1 MRVSVRLR
9 ILILVL
15 CVVCSCLAAAAW
27 AVATTYAR
35 EKAAME
41 QALRETA
48 RALALVVDRELGRR
62 EAVAWTLATSPS
74 LRSGDLQAFHQQATQ
89 ATASLGGW
97 VVLFG
102 PDGMLV
108 NTSLPH
114 GAELPK
120 RRDGQR
126 TVRVTDSGATISDLF
141 RGPATGKW
149 VVAISVPVK
158 QPEVSGHGISIVV
171 PAENMQHVIDDQ
183 QLAPGWIA
191 AITDRQGRIVARQP
205 DPLKWLGHSVTPDLA
220 QRLKADSEGFVHSR
234 SLDGSAAT
242 AFFSTSPNYKWAFVI
257 GVPDALLGASLRRS
271 VFEAGAIAVLL
282 LVVAGAAAAVV
293 GRRIAVPAQRLQV
306 AAESLRDGTPIA
318 YEPAGV
324 MELDVAGA
332 TLVDAGKKLLEANHA
347 IERREHERDA
357 FVHRLQS
364 QLSRMDLLDQI
375 TRAIGDRLDLASV
388 FQVVCN
394 SIERQMQVRFCAIAL
409 YDSSRQSYDVSCL
422 GAHSRTLITEPDALA
437 SMAIDANGLSMCVDG
452 RLVCESDLARTAA
465 PLAQGLSAIGL
476 RSAVL
481 APLQVQGKPFGL
493 LLAARDAV
501 DGFSSGDS
509 EFLRQL
515 SEHVALAAHQAQLH
529 GALQAAYDDLR
540 KTQQAAMQ
548 QERLRALGQM
558 ASGIAHDINN
568 AISPIALY
576 TESLLEREPG
586 LSTRARDVL
595 QTISRAIDD
604 VAATVARMRE
614 FYRQRESP
622 LALAP
627 LALNPLVQHVV
638 DLTRAR
644 WSDMPQQ
651 RGIAIDLHLALAD
664 ELPLALGI
672 EGEIREALINL
683 VFNAVDAMPDGGNL
697 TLRTRSVDGAMP
709 ARAQVEVS
717 DTGVGMD
724 EDTRRRC
731 LEPFFTTKDER
742 GTGLG
747 LAMVYGMVQR
757 LGAQIEIRSEVGRGT
772 TVTLRFAAADSA
784 ASPAAAPVETAA
796 PPSRRLRILVVDDD
810 PLVLQT
816 LTRLLEADG
825 HAVVAANAG
834 QAGIDAFT
842 AAHAR
847 GEDFSL
853 VLTDLGMPHVD
864 GRKVAGAVKQASP
877 STPVIMLTG
886 WGQGLGPDGDT
897 PLHVDQILGK
907 PPKLAELRQALS
919 RHGGS
924 A

>member
-1 MRVSVRLR
+1 VRVSVRLR
-9 ILILVL
+9 IQILVL

-27 AVATTYAR
+27 AVATTYGR
-35 EKAAME
+35 EKSAME

-74 LRSGDLQAFHQQATQ
+74 LRSGDLQAFHQQAVQ
-89 ATASLGGW
+89 ATAGMGGW

-149 VVAISVPVK
+149 VMAISVPVK
-158 QPEVSGHGISIVV
+158 QPGVSGHGVSIVV
-171 PAENMQHVIDDQ
+171 PAENMQRVIDDQ
-183 QLAPGWIA
+183 KLAPGWIA
-191 AITDRQGRIVARQP
+191 AIADRQGSIVARQP
-205 DPLKWLGHSVTPDLA
+205 DPLKWLGHSVTPELA
-220 QRLKADSEGFVHSR
+220 QRLKADPEGFVQTR

-271 VFEAGAIAVLL
+271 VIEAGAIAVLL
-282 LVVAGAAAAVV
+282 LVVAGAAAAIV
-293 GRRIAVPAQRLQV
+293 GRRIAVPAQRLQM
-306 AAESLRDGTPIA
+306 AAESLRAGTPIA

-324 MELDVAGA
+324 TELDVAGA
-332 TLVDAGKKLLEANHA
+332 TLIDAGTKLLEANHA
-347 IERREHERDA
+347 IEKREHERDA
-357 FVHRLQS
+357 FVQRLQS
-364 QLSRMDLLDQI
+364 QLARMDLLHQI

-394 SIERQMQVRFCAIAL
+394 SIERQMQVRLCAVAL
-409 YDSSRQSYDVSCL
+409 YDSTRQSYDVSCL
-422 GAHSRTLITEPDALA
+422 GAHSRTLIADRGVLA
-437 SMAIDANGLSMCVDG
+437 AMAVDANGLSACVQG
-452 RLVCESDLARTAA
+452 HLVCEADLARTSVPFART
-465 PLAQGLSAIGL
+465 LSAIGL

-481 APLQVQGKPFGL
+481 APLQVQNKPFGL
-493 LLAARDAV
+493 LLAARDAF
-501 DGFSSGDS
+501 DGFSSGDC

-515 SEHVALAAHQAQLH
+515 SEHVALAAHQVQLY
-529 GALQAAYDDLR
+529 GALHTAYDDLR

-576 TESLLEREPG
+576 TENLLEREPG
-586 LSTRARDVL
+586 LSAKARDVL

-604 VAATVARMRE
+604 VASTVARMRE

-627 LALNPLVQHVV
+627 LALNPLVHHVV

-651 RGIAIDLHLALAD
+651 RGVAIDLHLELAD
-664 ELPLALGI
+664 ELPQALGI

-683 VFNAVDAMPDGGNL
+683 VFNAIDAMPEGGEL
-697 TLRTRSVDGAMP
+697 TLRTRSVGGALP

-724 EDTRRRC
+724 DDTRRRC
-731 LEPFFTTKDER
+731 LEPFFTTKGER

-757 LGAQIEIRSEVGRGT
+757 LGAEIEIRSDVGRGT

-784 ASPAAAPVETAA
+784 ASVAAAPVAAAA
-796 PPSRRLRILVVDDD
+796 PATQRLHILVVDDD
-810 PLVLQT
+810 LVVLETLQ
-816 LTRLLEADG
+816 RLLEADG
-825 HAVVAANAG
+825 HVVVAANAG
-834 QAGIDAFT
+834 QAGIDAFN

-847 GEDFSL
+847 GEAFSL

-864 GRKVAGAVKQASP
+864 GRKVAGAVKQTSP
-877 STPVIMLTG
+877 STPVLMLTG
-886 WGQGLGPDGDT
+886 WGQGLGTDGT
-897 PLHVDQILGK
+897 ALSCVDQILGK

-919 RHGGS
+919 RHTGS